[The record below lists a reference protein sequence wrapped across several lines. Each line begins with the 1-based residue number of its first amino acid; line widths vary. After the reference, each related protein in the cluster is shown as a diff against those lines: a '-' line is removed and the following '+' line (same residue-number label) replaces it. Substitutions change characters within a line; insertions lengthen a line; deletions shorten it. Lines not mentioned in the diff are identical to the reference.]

1 MDIDFKELAE
11 VFPRL
16 LDTGTSI
23 ELISPPGRGKSDF
36 VKDQIKINSDRT
48 GQPWGF
54 STLFLATMTP
64 SDLLG
69 YMVPGIDSKGRK
81 VSEFTMPPWM
91 VTVDGGNVN
100 DYPRGILFLDEF
112 GQGEA
117 DVKRASAELL
127 LNGQLGPWKLPPGW
141 SVVAASNRANDRS
154 GVTKSFDFVINRRL
168 EIHIKDDF
176 EAWENWAL
184 AHGVDPLILAFAHNN
199 IAIVFADGVP
209 EKQGPWCTPRSLVM
223 AADLLN
229 AFREKNEDGTL
240 GPFPTS
246 DIAKKICAGMIGDGA
261 TAQMF
266 ATIMLAANM
275 PKFEDILSNPETV
288 FIPDAPDARM
298 LVTYQLAER
307 AKDAAVGP
315 ITKYIRRFPPEFIAL
330 WARAA
335 VKRNPS
341 ITSTKDMLDL
351 YMSNASLFSAV
362 INNTAR

>member
-1 MDIDFKELAE
+1 MDIDFKELASI
-11 VFPRL
+11 FPQL
-16 LDTGTSI
+16 LDTGTSM
-23 ELISPPGRGKSDF
+23 ELISAPGRGKSQF
-36 VKDQIKINSDRT
+36 VRDQVKLNSERT
-48 GQPWGF
+48 GQVWGF

-69 YMVPGIDSKGRK
+69 YMVPGVDSKGRK

-91 VTVDGGNVN
+91 VTVDGGNVA

-127 LNGQLGPWKLPPGW
+127 LNGQLGPWKLPKGW

-176 EAWENWAL
+176 EAWEDWAL
-184 AHGVDPLILAFAHNN
+184 GHGVDPLILAFAKTN
-199 IAIVFADGVP
+199 IHIVFADGVP

-223 AADLLN
+223 AADLLDS
-229 AFREKNEDGTL
+229 FRARGDDGTK
-240 GPFPTS
+240 GPFPTH
-246 DIAKKICAGMIGDGA
+246 DIAKKVCSGMIGEAA

-266 ATIMLAANM
+266 ATIMLATSM
-275 PKFEDILSNPETV
+275 PKFEDIVADPAGV

-298 LVTYQLAER
+298 LVTYQLADR
-307 AKDAAVGP
+307 AQGAAVAP

-335 VKRNPS
+335 VKRNPD
-341 ITSTKDMLDL
+341 ITSTKEMLDL
-351 YMSNASLFSAV
+351 YMANASLFSAV
-362 INNTAR
+362 INTTAR